1 MDKPTFTSLFKDLI
15 SRLYDPTILET
26 HPLADSFPL
35 REGAPARRAESI
47 RHLILS
53 EIEQLRPPGK
63 EILLQSPEWRPYLI
77 LHKRY
82 VEGLPPLE
90 VAAALY
96 IGDRQFRRD
105 HSRALQALS
114 TLIWERYF
122 QPQAGAP
129 GNSEAAGD
137 QNGFEAHAEKLDL
150 NEIVQGVA
158 ALLARR
164 LEIEAVDLDL
174 QPAPGPREV
183 FADRVILRQILL
195 SLLNYVLHLRG
206 SPEITLCNEP
216 GPPEVMRISFEVD
229 EQWATIQSDEL
240 DSLGL
245 VRQLSRQ
252 IPARL
257 LESYPPRGAA
267 GPAEIAVEFA
277 PPLARVALIVD
288 DQPAAQ
294 KMYQRYLSRT
304 DLEVIGLTDPA
315 AAVSTAR
322 QVQPAILILDVMM
335 PRLDGWEVLQA
346 LQLDPQTRHIPVVV
360 CSAWGESELAR
371 SLEAAAFLKKPVIQ
385 KDLLDVLAR
394 LGIVAG

>member
-35 REGAPARRAESI
+35 PDGAPARRAEGI
-47 RHLILS
+47 RRLILE

-63 EILLQSPEWRPYLI
+63 EIILQSPEWRPYLI

-90 VAAALY
+90 IAAALY

-122 QPQAGAP
+122 QPAARQPENG
-129 GNSEAAGD
+129 EADGD
-137 QNGFEAHAEKLDL
+137 QNGFEPHAEKLDL
-150 NEIVQGVA
+150 NEIVMGVA
-158 ALLARR
+158 AVLARR
-164 LEIEAVDLDL
+164 LEIEAVRLDL
-174 QPAPGPREV
+174 QPAPGPAPV

-195 SLLNYVLHLRG
+195 SLLNYILHLRG
-206 SPEITLCNEP
+206 RPEIVLRTNP
-216 GPPEVMRISFEVD
+216 GPPVSMRISFETD
-229 EQWATIQSDEL
+229 EQWASIQGDEL

-245 VRQLSRQ
+245 VRRLSRQ

-257 LESYPPRGAA
+257 VEAYPSRGAA

-277 PPLARVALIVD
+277 PPQARVALIVD

-304 DLEVIGLTDPA
+304 DLEVVGLTDPT

-322 QVQPAILILDVMM
+322 QVQPALLILDVMM
-335 PRLDGWEVLQA
+335 PRVDGWEVLQA

-360 CSAWGESELAR
+360 CSAWGEPELAR
-371 SLEAAAFLKKPVIQ
+371 SLEAAAFLKKPVVQ
-385 KDLLDVLAR
+385 KDLLDVLTR
-394 LGIVAG
+394 LNIITG